1 MIKTISSLIDYYKLS
16 FYIYKDLSVITV
28 LPMFSTTIKRNKE
41 VDMCN
46 GIILIEFKKKH
57 KKMHWKSWDK
67 LYHHVNEGGLKFKD
81 LIDFNTSMLRKQF
94 WRLME
99 KPITLFSQ
107 LFKRRHLKNTSLLEP
122 TRLYSLYMDV
132 TVLYLL
138 DL

>member
-1 MIKTISSLIDYYKLS
+1 M
-16 FYIYKDLSVITV
+16 
-28 LPMFSTTIKRNKE
+28 
-41 VDMCN
+41 
-46 GIILIEFKKKH
+46 
-57 KKMHWKSWDK
+57 
-67 LYHHVNEGGLKFKD
+67 NEGGLKFKD
-81 LIDFNTSMLRKQF
+81 LIDFNTSMLKKQF